1 MVLETGSSYSEV
13 FSFTQADVEK
23 FAEVS
28 GDDNPLHLDESYAI
42 TTSFKKPIIHGF
54 LSGSIFSKI
63 LGTRFPGPGSVYLKQ
78 TLEFK
83 RPMYTGVVYEAVVSI
98 KEIDKARHTAILET
112 KVLDKENGKITILG
126 EAVIM
131 NSERL

>member
-1 MVLETGSSYSEV
+1 MVLETGNSYSEV

-28 GDDNPLHLDESYAI
+28 GDDNPLHLDETYAA
-42 TTSFKKPIIHGF
+42 TTNFKKPIMHGF
-54 LSGSIFSKI
+54 LGGSIFSKI

-78 TLEFK
+78 ALEFK
-83 RPMYTGVVYEAVVSI
+83 RPMYAGVVYEAIVTI
-98 KEIDKARHTAILET
+98 TETNRARHTAVLET
-112 KVLDKENGKITILG
+112 KVVDRESGKVVISG

>member
-1 MVLETGSSYSEV
+1 MVLETGSLYSEV
-13 FSFTQADVEK
+13 FSLTQADVEK

-28 GDDNPLHLDESYAI
+28 GDDNPLHLDESYAA

-54 LSGSIFSKI
+54 LGGSIFSKI

-78 TLEFK
+78 VLEFK
-83 RPMYTGVVYEAVVSI
+83 RPMYAGVVYEAVVTI
-98 KEIDKARHTAILET
+98 TEINRARHTAILET
-112 KVLDKENGKITILG
+112 KVLDKESGKIVISG